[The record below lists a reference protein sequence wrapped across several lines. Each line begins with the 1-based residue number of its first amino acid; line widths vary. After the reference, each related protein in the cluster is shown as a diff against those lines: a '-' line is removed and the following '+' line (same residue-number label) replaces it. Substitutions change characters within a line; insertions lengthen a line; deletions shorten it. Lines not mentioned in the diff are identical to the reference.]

1 MAKRRSLFLCRFSF
15 FGLTPEYRLLIFKTI
30 HEIVFNGRG
39 GYDYETVYN
48 MPIWLRTATLKFIA
62 DSITR
67 ENEAQQK
74 SLNKNKPSNKQTL
87 DWVQPKK
94 K

>member
-1 MAKRRSLFLCRFSF
+1 
-15 FGLTPEYRLLIFKTI
+15 
-30 HEIVFNGRG
+30 
-39 GYDYETVYN
+39 